1 MKLEFER
8 FELRMAD
15 RWTLAR
21 TTGANT
27 AIVVIV
33 QLIDR
38 DQICGLGEAAPVA
51 RYHESAKSVED
62 FLRRIDPAKLSFSD
76 VTGAMQYVNALSSG
90 DMSAKCAVSAAL
102 FDGAGKRA
110 RKPVHDLLG
119 LEFHEG
125 RHLTSFTIGIDSP
138 ATIHRKVE
146 AAASFRI
153 IKMKVG
159 GADDERCLKTLR
171 EVAPTKQLRLDANEG
186 WKSKELSLERIEFFA
201 RDGRIDFVEQP
212 MPASTRI
219 EDWIWLKKRSPL
231 PLFADESY
239 HVAND
244 LDKIMEGFDGVNV
257 KLVKAGGI
265 EAAATAL
272 RAARNAGLKT
282 MLGCMIETSILIS
295 AGAHLAELCDYLD
308 LDGNLLVT
316 NDPYE
321 GVTASNGMLS
331 FAGAREVS
339 GLRVAPRSSVA

>member
-1 MKLEFER
+1 MT
-8 FELRMAD
+8 D

-21 TTGANT
+21 TAGATT
-27 AIVVIV
+27 AMVVIV
-33 QLIDR
+33 RLIDA
-38 DQICGLGEAAPVA
+38 DDICGFGEAAPVA
-51 RYHESAKSVED
+51 RYHESVKSVED
-62 FLRRIDPAKLSFSD
+62 FLGRIDPARLSFSD
-76 VTGAMQYVNALSSG
+76 IEGSIQYFNALSNG

-110 RKPVHDLLG
+110 GKPVHDLLG
-119 LEFHEG
+119 LGFHEG
-125 RHLTSFTIGIDSP
+125 RHLTSFTIGIDAP
-138 ATIHRKVE
+138 ETIHRKVE
-146 AAASFRI
+146 AAAPFPI

-159 GADDERCLKTLR
+159 GADDETCLRKLR

-186 WKSKELSLERIEFFA
+186 WSTKERALERIEFFA
-201 RDGRIDFVEQP
+201 RDCRIDFIEQP

-244 LDKIMEGFDGVNV
+244 LEKIVEGFHGVNV

-265 EAAATAL
+265 DAAAAAL
-272 RAARNAGLKT
+272 QAARRAGLKT

-321 GVTASNGMLS
+321 GVTAKNGVLS
-331 FAGAREVS
+331 FAASREMS
-339 GLRVAPRSSVA
+339 GLRVARKSSAA